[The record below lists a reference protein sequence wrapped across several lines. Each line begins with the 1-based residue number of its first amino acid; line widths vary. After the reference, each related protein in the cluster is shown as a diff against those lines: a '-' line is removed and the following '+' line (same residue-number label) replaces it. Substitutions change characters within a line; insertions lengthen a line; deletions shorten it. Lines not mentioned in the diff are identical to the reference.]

1 MSRGNLPAEA
11 IASTSTVMSGHCGH
25 DHHNHAGL
33 NGPTL
38 AQALAGA
45 EARTLAAGERMTAS
59 RRRVLE
65 LLLQAG
71 QPVKAYDLMADFAP
85 GEPTAKPPTVYR
97 ALEFLEKQGLAHRI
111 PSLNAYVA
119 CRVEG
124 GHDAAFLICDC
135 CGSTREIAPPKTE
148 TLFEQAQGAGFA
160 VQGVMLEAHGL
171 CADCRS

>member
-1 MSRGNLPAEA
+1 MTGACA
-11 IASTSTVMSGHCGH
+11 H
-25 DHHNHAGL
+25 DHSQDGGL
-33 NGPTL
+33 SGAPL
-38 AQALAGA
+38 EGALAGA
-45 EARTLAAGERMTAS
+45 ETRMAAAGERMTSS

-71 QPVKAYDLMADFAP
+71 QPVKAYDLMAAFAP
-85 GEPTAKPPTVYR
+85 GEPNAKPPTVYR

-135 CGSTREIAPPKTE
+135 CGVTLEIEPPRASA
-148 TLFEQAQGAGFA
+148 LSQQAGQAGFA
-160 VQGVMLEAHGL
+160 VSGVMLEAHGL
-171 CADCRS
+171 CADCRTA